1 MDHETR
7 PMSLPPDHA
16 LRRELNDEVHARPP
30 LEMETPA
37 KISYF
42 VLLSEAGNRAAE
54 QNHLRQLF
62 ERMDRPAPA
71 ISGGHLTADFGN
83 FRMKWER
90 HTEFTRYTIVAGGD
104 AGNPWTEPA
113 IGLLPSDWTA
123 GLKGTTLVATNVV
136 LLPPPASI
144 SYAEISSR
152 YFSGNPLTGS
162 TVGDGAAIAITDF
175 HIAGDG
181 FGRLLFFNNGMSPTQ
196 TGRMVQRL
204 LEIDT
209 YRMMALLAFPIA
221 RELSPFLARREA
233 ELAEITAE
241 MTAGKMSDDQI
252 LLDRLIQLEAA
263 IKARYDNHH
272 YRFRAA
278 EAYAELVNARIADLR
293 EQRLA
298 GFQPLGQFM
307 ERRLTP
313 AMSTCRSVSRGIE
326 ALSRRVGRS
335 TQLLSTRVGI
345 VREHQNQKL
354 LEGMARRAKLQLRLQ
369 QTVEGL
375 SVAAI
380 SYYVV
385 GLIGYAAKA
394 IEKTGL
400 PVSPE
405 AAMGI
410 SLPFVIFFAAFGLR
424 SIRKRISQGSADTK
438 NK

>member
-1 MDHETR
+1 
-7 PMSLPPDHA
+7 MSLPPDHD
-16 LRRELNDEVHARPP
+16 LRKELNDEVHARPP

-42 VLLSEAGNRAAE
+42 VLLRDAENRDAERDQLRKLFEHMGRAAPE
-54 QNHLRQLF
+54 VTGN
-62 ERMDRPAPA
+62 
-71 ISGGHLTADFGN
+71 HLTADFGN
-83 FRMKWER
+83 FRLKWEQ
-90 HTEFTRYTIVAGGD
+90 HTEFIRYTIVSSGD
-104 AGNPWTEPA
+104 ASDAFSDPA
-113 IGLLPSDWTA
+113 IKRLPGDWLS
-123 GLKGTTLVATNVV
+123 GLKGKTLVATNIA

-144 SYAEISSR
+144 SYEELSDK
-152 YFSGNPLTGS
+152 YFSGNSPTGS
-162 TVGDGAAIAITDF
+162 LIGDGAATAITDF
-175 HIAGDG
+175 RIAEDG
-181 FGRLLFFNNGMSPTQ
+181 FSRLLFFNDTMSPTM

-221 RELSPFLARREA
+221 RELSPFLAQRQS

-241 MTAGKMSDDQI
+241 MMADTASGDQR
-252 LLDRLIQLEAA
+252 LLSRLIQLEAS
-263 IKARYDNHH
+263 IKARYSDHD

-278 EAYAELVNARIADLR
+278 EAYTELVTIRIGYLR
-293 EQRLA
+293 EQRLE

-307 ERRLTP
+307 QRRLRP

-326 ALSRRVGRS
+326 ALSQRVGHS

-345 VREHQNQKL
+345 VREQQNQKL
-354 LEGMARRAKLQLRLQ
+354 LEAMARRAKLQLRLQ

-385 GLIGYAAKA
+385 GLVGYAAKA
-394 IEKTGL
+394 IAKTGL

-405 AAMGI
+405 AVMGI
-410 SLPFVIFFAAFGLR
+410 SLPFVIFFAAFGIR
-424 SIRKRISQGSADTK
+424 SIRKRISLNSTDIK
-438 NK
+438 SK

>member
-1 MDHETR
+1 MNHETR
-7 PMSLPPDHA
+7 PMSLPPDHV
-16 LRRELNDEVHARPP
+16 LRKELNDEVHARPP

-42 VLLSEAGNRAAE
+42 VLLSDAGNREAE
-54 QNHLRQLF
+54 RDHLRRLF
-62 ERMDRPAPA
+62 ERMDRPAPT
-71 ISGGHLTADFGN
+71 ISGSHLTADFSN
-83 FRMKWER
+83 FRLKWER
-90 HTEFTRYTIVAGGD
+90 HTEFARYTIVSGSNADD
-104 AGNPWTEPA
+104 ALAYPA
-113 IGLLPSDWTA
+113 IKLLPGDWLA
-123 GLKGTTLVATNVV
+123 DLKGSTLVATNIA

-144 SYAEISSR
+144 SYGDISAK

-175 HIAGDG
+175 HIAKDG
-181 FGRLLFFNNGMSPTQ
+181 FSRLLFFNNDMSPTQ

-209 YRMMALLAFPIA
+209 YRIMALLAFPIA
-221 RELSPFLARREA
+221 RELSPFLAGREA

-241 MTAGKMSDDQI
+241 MTADKASGDQ
-252 LLDRLIQLEAA
+252 LLLSRLIQLEAA

-278 EAYAELVNARIADLR
+278 EAYAELVSTRIADLR

-400 PVSPE
+400 PVIPE
-405 AAMGI
+405 AVMGI
-410 SLPFVIFFAAFGLR
+410 SLPFVVIFAAFGIR
-424 SIRKRISQGSADTK
+424 NIRKRVSLDSADAK